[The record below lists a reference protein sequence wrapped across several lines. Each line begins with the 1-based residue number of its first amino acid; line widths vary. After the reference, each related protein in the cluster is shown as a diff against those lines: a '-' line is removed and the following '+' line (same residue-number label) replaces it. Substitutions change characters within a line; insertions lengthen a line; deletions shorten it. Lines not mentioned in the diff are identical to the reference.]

1 LSQCKILKKK
11 KDFAQVF
18 LIFDE
23 FVSHLLKNEVRDSGE
38 EGDWKMNLWNKKIKN
53 ETRDILGIISVR
65 GCGTGN

>member
-1 LSQCKILKKK
+1 MI
-11 KDFAQVF
+11 
-18 LIFDE
+18 E
-23 FVSHLLKNEVRDSGE
+23 FVSHLLKNEVRDSGA